1 MNGHQEQDEVDGG
14 KLGRILF
21 QKGRHKSGDNVD
33 SPVTKRI
40 RNGSGPPKN
49 GSPSSKRNSTGEK
62 YLYFRLR
69 ALMNYV
75 TLVKLVKLVYRGPL
89 IKPFYIPEKY
99 LWCTPILFYKD
110 GQSSISAKQHCF
122 TKKVKVL
129 KN

>member
-62 YLYFRLR
+62 YLY
-69 ALMNYV
+69 
-75 TLVKLVKLVYRGPL
+75 
-89 IKPFYIPEKY
+89 
-99 LWCTPILFYKD
+99 ILPTSCIDELCNTCKTC
-110 GQSSISAKQHCF
+110 I
-122 TKKVKVL
+122 
-129 KN
+129 